1 MINQL
6 TNLRN
11 KFLLTTLLA
20 VFIAVSFGC
29 TSQKTA
35 DMKQHQT
42 KHITDLNVS
51 ENSESWIFTIKGDQ
65 SLIFTVDKQI
75 SPIRIVLNFP
85 ATTLDIPKRVYIPPD
100 SEIISSIEANEIIE
114 DKTTTSRIF
123 IALRRDTLYDLIPGE
138 AELQIT
144 FPKAIALSIDT
155 KPQNNLSEKKPELKL
170 TQISLPAA
178 TRLKTV
184 TATPLKNY
192 VAVNVKSDGPIK
204 NFKSF
209 TTDNPAR
216 IVFDMY
222 NLKSPYKQEQ
232 IMVVESKW
240 VKRIRHF
247 GHPDKVRLVV
257 DTNKGYLSKYSA
269 RPTDTGLLIHVG
281 KIPAVPDNASQIPKK
296 D

>member
-1 MINQL
+1 M
-6 TNLRN
+6 
-11 KFLLTTLLA
+11 
-20 VFIAVSFGC
+20 IAVSLGC
-29 TSQKTA
+29 ASQKTA
-35 DMKQHQT
+35 DIKQHQT
-42 KHITDLNVS
+42 KHITDLSVS

-65 SLIFTVDKQI
+65 SLTYTADKQL
-75 SPIRIVLNFP
+75 SPIGVVLIFP
-85 ATTLDIPKRVYIPPD
+85 ATSLDIPKRVYTPPD
-100 SEIISSIEANEIIE
+100 NVITSSILADEIVE
-114 DKTTTSRIF
+114 DQTVNSHIF
-123 IALRRDTLYDLIPGE
+123 IALKKDTPYDLVPDD

-155 KPQNNLSEKKPELKL
+155 KPQNNLSEKKSELKL

-192 VAVNVKSDGPIK
+192 VAVNVKADGPIN
-204 NFKSF
+204 NFKPF

-216 IVFDMY
+216 IVFYMN

-232 IMVVESKW
+232 IIVVESKW

-257 DTNKGYLSKYSA
+257 DTNKEYLSKYSVH
-269 RPTDTGLLIHVG
+269 PTDTGLLIHVG
-281 KIPAVPDNASQIPKK
+281 NIPSALDNASKIPKK